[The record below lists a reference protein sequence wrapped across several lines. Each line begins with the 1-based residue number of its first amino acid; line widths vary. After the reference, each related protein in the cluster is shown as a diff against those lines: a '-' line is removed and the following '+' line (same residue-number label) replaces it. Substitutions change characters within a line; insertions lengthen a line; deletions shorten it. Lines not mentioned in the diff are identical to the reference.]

1 MQTECYRYAE
11 WIWIAV
17 GAVWLIGA
25 VSAKK
30 TVRRE
35 RLGSRAAQLAFLVTA
50 GALVF
55 WGKLPV
61 GPLAGRFVPETPAV
75 GWTGLAVT
83 AAGCAFAVW
92 ARVLLGG
99 NWSGS
104 VTVKKDHRLIR
115 RGPYEIVRH
124 PIYSGLLLGLLGTAL
139 TVGEWRALAG
149 LALAFTGWWMKSRI
163 EESFMV
169 DQFGA
174 AYTGYQREVKA
185 LSPFVL

>member
-1 MQTECYRYAE
+1 MQTEIYRYAE

-35 RLGSRAAQLAFLVTA
+35 GLGSRMMQLAFLATA

-55 WGKLPV
+55 WRKLPV
-61 GPLAGRFVPETPAV
+61 GPLAGRFVPETPAIA
-75 GWTGLAVT
+75 WRGLAVT

-92 ARVLLGG
+92 ARILLGG

-104 VTVKKDHRLIR
+104 VTVKKDHLLIR
-115 RGPYEIVRH
+115 QGPYAIVRH
-124 PIYSGLLLGLLGTAL
+124 PIYSGLLLGLLGTGL
-139 TVGEWRALAG
+139 IVGEWRALAG
-149 LALAFTGWWMKSRI
+149 LALAFAGWWMKSRV

-169 DQFGA
+169 DRFGA
-174 AYTGYQREVKA
+174 EYTGYRREVKA
-185 LSPFVL
+185 IIPFVL